1 MPEVTCIH
9 HWVIAPAQYAQPS
22 KGVCKK
28 CKLEKVFQNSIATD
42 DNPWTKFTMNHE
54 GEAAYKRRRAW

>member
-28 CKLEKVFQNSIATD
+28 CKLEKVFQNSMGMT
-42 DNPWTKFTMNHE
+42 NF
-54 GEAAYKRRRAW
+54 AWAKTPLPVEEE